1 MLRKKIKFNLNEIY
15 EFIFMNYFY
24 FQNLY
29 ERKLLIKDEFFNSKN
44 KKIKIHQL
52 YLKCY
57 QIKMTIIE
65 KYIVNLINFKDLK
78 KYFSIIFSLVY
89 NDLKIYDSAVKHFTF
104 YNYRIIRIFLPPS
117 IHSI

>member
-44 KKIKIHQL
+44 KKIWDTPAL
-52 YLKCY
+52 FRYLINLPDKND
-57 QIKMTIIE
+57 KLIE
-65 KYIVNLINFKDLK
+65 KYIVNLINSKDLK
-78 KYFSIIFSLVY
+78 KYFF
-89 NDLKIYDSAVKHFTF
+89 
-104 YNYRIIRIFLPPS
+104 
-117 IHSI
+117 